1 MSVDIFLSSTLD
13 NNNNNNII
21 RQPHKSHQNYP
32 EQEQLQQQPPL
43 LTSVSDETKE
53 LSNNDTTMTE
63 HEGMSASE
71 DNDNKSAKRKIIAS
85 AAATTTTI
93 RFKAETNGLIEKEKL
108 KIRDTFL
115 KQGQSIRAIG
125 KAIEKD
131 GIVVNKSKICTTI
144 KHILKEEIKNGII
157 TRRSIERHCLAEWKY
172 KTKPKVR
179 SMAATSVVA
188 TAVTKTIDEN
198 DNLSFSPSGGITHA
212 AATIGKDRQQE
223 QQQSATTAAI
233 PIDGISSTKD
243 TLDITNRVS
252 LVKTN
257 SISMDHVERETIS
270 SSRNNGNNDIV
281 AKGLLL
287 ALDKSQF
294 PFLKKGMQTC
304 FKRIFFKVAKK
315 NNEYHLEFDSVDT
328 DTQKRIDPVKIMPSL
343 DKYLLEDPV
352 KNSFN
357 P

>member
-1 MSVDIFLSSTLD
+1 MSVDIFLSSTL
-13 NNNNNNII
+13 NNNNNII

-85 AAATTTTI
+85 AATTTTI

-115 KQGQSIRAIG
+115 KQRESIRAIG

-157 TRRSIERHCLAEWKY
+157 TRRSIE
-172 KTKPKVR
+172 
-179 SMAATSVVA
+179 
-188 TAVTKTIDEN
+188 
-198 DNLSFSPSGGITHA
+198 
-212 AATIGKDRQQE
+212 
-223 QQQSATTAAI
+223 
-233 PIDGISSTKD
+233 ST
-243 TLDITNRVS
+243 
-252 LVKTN
+252 
-257 SISMDHVERETIS
+257 
-270 SSRNNGNNDIV
+270 
-281 AKGLLL
+281 
-287 ALDKSQF
+287 
-294 PFLKKGMQTC
+294 
-304 FKRIFFKVAKK
+304 
-315 NNEYHLEFDSVDT
+315 
-328 DTQKRIDPVKIMPSL
+328 
-343 DKYLLEDPV
+343 
-352 KNSFN
+352 
-357 P
+357 